1 MRARSEL
8 FDHADRLVTEDPRR
22 RRLWVAVEECPG
34 IRAADATGLDP
45 QDGPLRIDVWLRRLS
60 DFDQVDPGHERG
72 SHRAAPT
79 ATSCSSA
86 ASALRAGQRSRMT
99 RESARVIASG
109 DLCMKMFR
117 PTEQPIAPACIAHS
131 IR

>member
-45 QDGPLRIDVWLRRLS
+45 LNGPLRIDVWLRRLS

-72 SHRAAPT
+72 SHRVAAMP
-79 ATSCSSA
+79 TSCSCSA
-86 ASALRAGQRSRMT
+86 IALRAGTRSRT
-99 RESARVIASG
+99 TLECARAIAAG
-109 DLCMKMFR
+109 DRCLIMFR
-117 PTEQPIAPACIAHS
+117 PTEQ
-131 IR
+131 

>member
-34 IRAADATGLDP
+34 IRSADATGLDP
-45 QDGPLRIDVWLRRLS
+45 QNGPLRIDVWLRRLS

-72 SHRAAPT
+72 SHRAAAMP
-79 ATSCSSA
+79 TSCSSS
-86 ASALRAGQRSRMT
+86 ASALRAGQRSRIT
-99 RESARVIASG
+99 LESARVIAAG
-109 DLCMKMFR
+109 ARCMKMVR
-117 PTEQPIAPACIAHS
+117 PAAQPIARACLAHS

>member
-34 IRAADATGLDP
+34 IRAADATSLDP
-45 QDGPLRIDVWLRRLS
+45 QDGSLRIDVWLRRLS

-72 SHRAAPT
+72 SHRAAAMPT
-79 ATSCSSA
+79 FCSSS
-86 ASALRAGQRSRMT
+86 ASALRAGQRSRVT
-99 RESARVIASG
+99 RDSARVIASADSG
-109 DLCMKMFR
+109 MRM
-117 PTEQPIAPACIAHS
+117 
-131 IR
+131 